1 MPDPR
6 VEAESSLTE
15 NEDLLIRRA
24 QHDAKAFG
32 ELYERYVDRIY
43 NYIFYR
49 VGDVAEAE
57 DLTAHVFY
65 QALGHIEAYKARG
78 VPFVAWLYRI
88 AHNVVANWYRDRRR
102 HPNVRLDD
110 MATLPALGDSPHQRA
125 EQNEEAQILL
135 RAIRRLPAKQQQLL
149 ILKFSE
155 HLTNEEIGQIM
166 GCTEGAVKALYH
178 RTLVALRKELGNAL

>member
-1 MPDPR
+1 MQDPR
-6 VEAESSLTE
+6 VKAGSSLIE
-15 NEDLLIRRA
+15 SEDLLIRRA
-24 QHDAKAFG
+24 KYDAEAFG

-57 DLTAHVFY
+57 DLTARVFY
-65 QALGHIEAYKARG
+65 QALGNIGSYKARG
-78 VPFVAWLYRI
+78 VPFIAWLYRI
-88 AHNVVANWYRDRRR
+88 AHNLVANWYRDRSR
-102 HPNVRLDD
+102 HKNIRLDD
-110 MATLPALGDSPHQRA
+110 IATLPARGDSPHQRA

-135 RAIRRLPAKQQQLL
+135 RAVRRLPARQQQLL

-155 HLTNEEIGQIM
+155 HLSNEEIGRIM

-178 RTLVALRKELGNAL
+178 RTLVALRKELRDAL